1 MAPLPA
7 GYLPAGWAVGFL
19 STHRL
24 GRHAGHTKKEAV
36 ISLCTNEASAASLA
50 EKRGIRRETLYKWK
64 KQLLSE
70 EGQITVE
77 QLRQKPLPDDKDEL
91 EMELESLK
99 RQVYRLQLELDILQK
114 AAEVVKKDQGIDL
127 RKMTNREKTIV
138 IDALR
143 EKYPLNELLA
153 VVAISKSSYF
163 YQKKALS
170 RPDKY
175 VSLRKEVRDV
185 FGKNKCVYGYRRVH
199 AVLRKNGITCSEKVV
214 RRLMLEEHLV
224 VQGKKRRS
232 YSSYLGEISPAVPN
246 LLERDFHAEKPNE
259 KWLTD
264 LTEFHIPA
272 GKVYLSPVVDCFDGM
287 AVSWTIGTSPDA
299 ELVNTMLDGAIA
311 CLSPGEH
318 PVIHTDRGC
327 HYRWPGWIARMET
340 AGLTRSMSRKGC
352 SPDNAACEGFF
363 GTLKSEMFYTRSWE
377 GVSLEEFIYELDGF
391 LRWYNEERI
400 KISLDAMSPIEYR
413 RSLGLAA

>member
-1 MAPLPA
+1 M
-7 GYLPAGWAVGFL
+7 VKF
-19 STHRL
+19 SQEQ
-24 GRHAGHTKKEAV
+24 KKEAV
-36 ISLCTNEASAASLA
+36 ISLCTNESSAASLA

-224 VQGKKRRS
+224 VKGKKRRS

>member
-1 MAPLPA
+1 M
-7 GYLPAGWAVGFL
+7 VKF
-19 STHRL
+19 SQEQ
-24 GRHAGHTKKEAV
+24 KKEAV
-36 ISLCTNEASAASLA
+36 ISLCTNEASAATLA

-127 RKMTNREKTIV
+127 RKMTNREKTMV

-264 LTEFHIPA
+264 ITEFHIPA